1 MYVFVYS
8 TVSMILS
15 VSQSHSPLL
24 LCFSFSF
31 FIYYLFNDQP
41 VVYSS
46 IYIFY
51 AYTHELLVRFL
62 LKNYLCNKREKKY
75 EKKIINNSVH

>member
-8 TVSMILS
+8 TVSMIQS
-15 VSQSHSPLL
+15 VSHILL
-24 LCFSFSF
+24 FYCVSLF

-62 LKNYLCNKREKKY
+62 
-75 EKKIINNSVH
+75 